1 MEIGDSPPSD
11 YFPALF
17 AELAPSEQRQ
27 ARLWHALP
35 EGWEQMDYRDFL
47 QQRRVLIAEV
57 VRAALAKLRS
67 GRLPEDATLPAP
79 SGFPEWSVED
89 LLAEME
95 TDRVEFKSSAYFSY
109 LPDIPERLVTEA
121 VLKTVAGF
129 LNANGG
135 TLAIGI
141 ADDGEIL
148 GIQPDLDRKG
158 MDGDRY
164 VSSLTTAI
172 GRSLGLLASTMAK
185 IQLEDVNGVQVA
197 LLRVAPSP
205 EPIYAKVS
213 KGDAVFFARVNNS
226 TRILEG
232 PDLVGYVRQ
241 RWA

>member
-1 MEIGDSPPSD
+1 
-11 YFPALF
+11 
-17 AELAPSEQRQ
+17 
-27 ARLWHALP
+27 
-35 EGWEQMDYRDFL
+35 MDYRAFL
-47 QQRRVLIAEV
+47 QQRRVLIADV

-67 GRLPEDATLPAP
+67 GRLPEEAILPAP
-79 SGFPEWSVED
+79 SAFPEWSVED

-109 LPDIPERLVTEA
+109 QPDIPERLITEA
-121 VLKTVAGF
+121 MLKTVAGF

-135 TLAIGI
+135 ILAIGV

-148 GIQPDLDRKG
+148 GIQPDLDKKG

-164 VSSLTTAI
+164 VGSLTTAI
-172 GRSLGLLASTMAK
+172 GHSLGLLASTMVK
-185 IQLEDVNGVQVA
+185 IQLEEVNGVRIA
-197 LLRVAPSP
+197 LLRIAPSP

-213 KGDAVFFARVNNS
+213 KGDAVFFTRVNNS